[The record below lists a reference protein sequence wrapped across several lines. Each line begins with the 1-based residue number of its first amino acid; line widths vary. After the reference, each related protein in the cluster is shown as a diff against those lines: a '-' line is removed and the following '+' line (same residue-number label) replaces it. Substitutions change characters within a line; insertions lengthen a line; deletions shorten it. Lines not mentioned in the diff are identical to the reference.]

1 MKKQHSSSALASSK
15 AAADRLQKGLY
26 ISVAF
31 VLVSAGIYGRATG
44 RQKAEREGGGNVLPQ
59 LEYEQHP
66 ILEREHSSTLDGL
79 YMGTSV
85 GPQNV

>member
-44 RQKAEREGGGNVLPQ
+44 RQKAEREGGGNVLP
-59 LEYEQHP
+59 LY
-66 ILEREHSSTLDGL
+66 EREAPVLRREKSSTCSNR
-79 YMGTSV
+79 MRTV
-85 GPQNV
+85 